1 MTTLMQFRNVAID
14 KGKNLSFS
22 VAAGET
28 LLLKVSSPEEKAAIM
43 DMVLD
48 EILPANGEI
57 WLHGQPLEA
66 SKPGSIGWIPAGGGL
81 ISNLKTWENVTL
93 PLWYHHRPQNLA
105 TEEAV
110 ARWLDELELDKQEW
124 EKFMASPAARLKPW
138 ERKLAGLLRGLVQA
152 PKLLL
157 VDAELFDEVELS
169 RSNAWI
175 AALEKFVQAAE
186 GRAVLVVASAT
197 TLLPW
202 KIIE

>member
-1 MTTLMQFRNVAID
+1 MQFNNVEID
-14 KGKNLSFS
+14 KGNNLSFI

-28 LLLKVSSPEEKAAIM
+28 LVLKVSSPENKAAVI
-43 DMVLD
+43 DMVLGECIPD
-48 EILPANGEI
+48 NGEI
-57 WLHGQPLEA
+57 RLHGQPLAA
-66 SKPGSIGWIPAGGGL
+66 SKSGSIGWIAAGGGL
-81 ISNLKTWENVTL
+81 ISNLKTWENITL

-110 ARWLDELELDKQEW
+110 ARWLLELKLDEQEW

-138 ERKLAGLLRGLVQA
+138 ERKLTGLLRGLVQA
-152 PKLLL
+152 PQLLL
-157 VDAELFDEVELS
+157 VDAELFDEVETARANL
-169 RSNAWI
+169 WI

-202 KIIE
+202 RIIE